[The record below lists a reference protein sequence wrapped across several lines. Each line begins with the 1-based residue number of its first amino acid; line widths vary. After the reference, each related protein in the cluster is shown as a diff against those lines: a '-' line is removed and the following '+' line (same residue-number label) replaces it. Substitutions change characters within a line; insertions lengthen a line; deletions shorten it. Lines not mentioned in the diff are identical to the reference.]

1 MSHFGSP
8 PNARNAAR
16 EHPGVSAWAALT
28 AELDRWTAV
37 GRIASFW
44 WRDDDAV
51 AATPALELLI
61 ALSERHNVPL
71 ALAVI
76 PEGAGTGLVE
86 RLALSTA
93 PVCVVQHGY
102 SHRNHAPS
110 GEKTAELGDH
120 RDAAAVSAELA
131 DGRDR
136 LSALFAERFLPVMVP
151 PWNRIGPGVEA
162 ALPTLGFRG
171 LSTFGPRPAA
181 GLGYL
186 NTHVDIIDW
195 RGSRGF
201 AGEAACLEAAIG
213 HLSDRRTGRC
223 DPDEPTGL
231 LTHHLD
237 HDPASWHFVE
247 RLLDEVRRH
256 PAAAW
261 VAAADALDE
270 VRG

>member
-1 MSHFGSP
+1 MSHFSSP
-8 PNARNAAR
+8 PPARNAAR
-16 EHPGVSAWAALT
+16 EHLRASAWNTLT
-28 AELDRWTAV
+28 AELDRWAEV

-51 AATPALELLI
+51 TAGPALESLLGM
-61 ALSERHNVPL
+61 SERHQVPL

-76 PEGAGTGLVE
+76 PEPVETGLAE
-86 RLALSTA
+86 RLAQSAA
-93 PVCVVQHGY
+93 PVTVVQHGFA
-102 SHRNHAPS
+102 HRNHAPP

-120 RDAAAVSAELA
+120 RDVATVAAELA

-136 LSALFAERFLPVMVP
+136 LAALFAERFLPAMVP
-151 PWNRIGPGVEA
+151 PWNRISAGVEA
-162 ALPTLGFRG
+162 VLPELGFRG

-186 NTHVDIIDW
+186 NTHIDIIDW
-195 RGSRGF
+195 RGDRGF
-201 AGEAACLEAAIG
+201 TGDTVCLDAAIG

-231 LTHHLD
+231 LTHHLV
-237 HDPASWHFVE
+237 HDEACWRFIDRFLAE
-247 RLLDEVRRH
+247 TLRH

-261 VAAADALDE
+261 VTTAGAIAEA
-270 VRG
+270 GA